1 MIFNGLRREESMATG
16 KALDGKPYAGNPHV
30 RFDEGEAAL
39 SATPR
44 RGSLLYK
51 RLVLVIGATVCVAAS
66 AFDNTVQNDFWNTT
80 AYVNPN
86 PSVVGATLAEAFDAF
101 VCDHADD
108 PLATTFDNWC
118 FELFGP
124 FNMMQPFTSLSRGS
138 AFNFR

>member
-1 MIFNGLRREESMATG
+1 MMRTSHTE
-16 KALDGKPYAGNPHV
+16 KPYAGNLHV
-30 RFDEGEAAL
+30 ATSQCYGVIGRSEEEKGA

-86 PSVVGATLAEAFDAF
+86 PSVVGATLPTAFDAF

-124 FNMMQPFTSLSRGS
+124 FNMMQPFTSLPRGS